1 LKQGSTPFAVHPPFG
16 RPGGLNIQGIEA
28 RVADHPNAGHASSVF
43 HFNIISI
50 KELKADLK
58 DRGV

>member
-1 LKQGSTPFAVHPPFG
+1 MPLNPAGLKPKASGATI
-16 RPGGLNIQGIEA
+16 LL
-28 RVADHPNAGHASSVF
+28 ASSVF